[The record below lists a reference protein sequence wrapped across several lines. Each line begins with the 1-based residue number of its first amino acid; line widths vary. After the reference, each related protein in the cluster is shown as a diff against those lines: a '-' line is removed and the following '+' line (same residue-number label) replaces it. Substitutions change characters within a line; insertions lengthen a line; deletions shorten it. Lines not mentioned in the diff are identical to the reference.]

1 MVQSNCPLIPISWPY
16 NFAENCNLNFST
28 IVERLSLTNE
38 NLRRKIDDNFLLLN
52 TSKQMNTDC
61 TVPVTFND
69 QKQESMKPI
78 KVILVLKTT
87 MLEIGLMDSSYVP
100 QVSFHKK

>member
-1 MVQSNCPLIPISWPY
+1 
-16 NFAENCNLNFST
+16 
-28 IVERLSLTNE
+28 
-38 NLRRKIDDNFLLLN
+38 
-52 TSKQMNTDC
+52 MNTDC

-87 MLEIGLMDSSYVP
+87 MLEIGLMDGSYVP